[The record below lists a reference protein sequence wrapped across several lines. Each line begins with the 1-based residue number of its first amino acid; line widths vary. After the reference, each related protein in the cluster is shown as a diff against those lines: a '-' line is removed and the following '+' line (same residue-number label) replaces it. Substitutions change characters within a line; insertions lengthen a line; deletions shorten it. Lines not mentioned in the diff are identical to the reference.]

1 MRIFV
6 IANVSFLRDWRNCTH
21 VLLEAS
27 RDSVSA
33 FDGSRSRKQHLK
45 EKKNSEKYVKGPHLK
60 SIV

>member
-45 EKKNSEKYVKGPHLK
+45 EKKIPKNMLK
-60 SIV
+60 VHI